1 MPKKTTKSIS
11 LEPELNHFLKWLRSK
26 GVNTSNFTKM
36 LWMDTPE
43 WKEVEEKYDNIK
55 TWIER

>member
-11 LEPELNHFLKWLRSK
+11 LEPKLNHFLKWLRSK
-26 GVNTSNFTKM
+26 GVNTSKFTKM

-43 WKEVEEKYDNIK
+43 WKEFEGNYDNIK